1 MSAVFLPSDLRQA
14 ASPLHACVL
23 VGPVRLTVCSRG
35 SVMSDAVLV
44 SEGGW
49 ERAWEVLAEA
59 PAPGESWHEASP
71 SWSTCCV
78 RLGGSARV
86 NNALAAPENN

>member
-59 PAPGESWHEASP
+59 PAPGESWGELARGITVLEHLLCAP
-71 SWSTCCV
+71 
-78 RLGGSARV
+78 GGERV
-86 NNALAAPENN
+86 GE